1 MWLFESK
8 VRFWHSFKLFV
19 VRQQDFWARRQPSV
33 TLLQIVAG
41 SGAFL
46 QLHLAYA
53 TQLGALLYCRRR
65 PYRVECTGSLP
76 TSEVKRRRARLVLG
90 WGTAREVLRVLT
102 AFASR
107 RPVFQLPPRMTTI
120 MLPTFRANALLLAR
134 PRVSSFQVDALF
146 QVASCSPG
154 GSLINAVPDASC
166 KAPPSLK
173 SNPKP
178 SNSHPATSQCR
189 IIRWPHASGE
199 AKAM

>member
-1 MWLFESK
+1 MIPEGNPTQCK
-8 VRFWHSFKLFV
+8 IQIAYNAGKIARHSWAV
-19 VRQQDFWARRQPSV
+19 VRALHTVAR
-33 TLLQIVAG
+33 
-41 SGAFL
+41 AFAEA
-46 QLHLAYA
+46 H
-53 TQLGALLYCRRR
+53 CRRWR

>member
-1 MWLFESK
+1 MPAQLFQQKNDAVGFAVFLACLRRTHVSP
-8 VRFWHSFKLFV
+8 KLRY
-19 VRQQDFWARRQPSV
+19 RQAVLIIHRRW
-33 TLLQIVAG
+33 
-41 SGAFL
+41 
-46 QLHLAYA
+46 
-53 TQLGALLYCRRR
+53 R
-65 PYRVECTGSLP
+65 PYRVECTESLP